1 MLIGVMGAIVTLLV
15 VAGMILM
22 APGNTET
29 SEGTAGSRTPGQSS
43 PPKSEDV
50 EQKAPIPATV

>member
-1 MLIGVMGAIVTLLV
+1 MLIGVIGAIVTLLV

-29 SEGTAGSRTPGQSS
+29 SEGTAQSRTPGRSAPSQ
-43 PPKSEDV
+43 PEGV
-50 EQKAPIPATV
+50 EQEAPALSA